1 MTDLDP
7 APPVPW
13 RHRLSTRLTL
23 LLLGGI
29 AVLTV
34 AMGVL
39 LGRALA
45 QVIRLGAGVDV
56 EPGLEGL
63 GALAGEGAFDSR
75 AAAAVLRSTL
85 VNLAVVVAV
94 TLLAA
99 TAFTRSLLADPLAR
113 LTAATRS
120 FAAGDRTAQIGR
132 ASCREGCSLCGQR
145 QAASNLHSI

>member
-1 MTDLDP
+1 MTDLAP

-23 LLLGGI
+23 LLLGVI

-39 LGRALA
+39 LWRALA

-63 GALAGEGAFDSR
+63 GALAGGGAFDSR
-75 AAAAVLRSTL
+75 AAAAALRSAPA
-85 VNLAVVVAV
+85 NLAGG
-94 TLLAA
+94 LPAA
-99 TAFTRSLLADPLAR
+99 L
-113 LTAATRS
+113 
-120 FAAGDRTAQIGR
+120 R
-132 ASCREGCSLCGQR
+132 AS
-145 QAASNLHSI
+145 A

>member
-1 MTDLDP
+1 DLGP

-23 LLLGGI
+23 LLLGVI

-39 LGRALA
+39 LWRALA
-45 QVIRLGAGVDV
+45 QVVRLRTGVDV

-63 GALAGEGAFDSR
+63 GALAGDGALDAR
-75 AAAAVLRSTL
+75 ATAAVLRSTL

-94 TLLAA
+94 TLVAA
-99 TAFTRSLLADPLAR
+99 TAFSRSLLLDPLAR
-113 LTAATRS
+113 LTAATRA
-120 FAAGDRTAQIGR
+120 FAAGDRSARAGLSSDSEIGVLAR
-132 ASCREGCSLCGQR
+132 SFDS
-145 QAASNLHSI
+145 